1 MTYFKKL
8 VVSLKRYI
16 GRRFR
21 RYTVVVNRRIF
32 RPSSEPYVS
41 GDTFRKYSNLTFD
54 EVKSFKPEK
63 VRHGQIVF
71 VKTDLKEIFF
81 KTIHPNIKNKYI
93 LLTHNSDENI
103 VTEDTKYIDEK
114 IIHWFAQNLTISEND
129 KLSLLPIG
137 FENRLYLNNGKV
149 KNLKIIENNQNTKIN
164 KILSSFNVNT
174 NFHARNELLK
184 IVPKYKNIDNRL
196 FDTPLDY
203 LNNLKKYKFLVC
215 PEGNG
220 VDTHRIWEGLLA
232 RTVPIMLDGVFA
244 QNLKS
249 KGVPLVLL
257 KDWSELANYNVEKI
271 EENYKVFEN
280 INFDEFT
287 KISFW
292 MKKINSKKFLN

>member
-1 MTYFKKL
+1 MTDSKKL
-8 VVSLKRYI
+8 SVSLKQYLL
-16 GRRFR
+16 RRFR

-32 RPSSEPYVS
+32 RPSSDPYVS
-41 GDTFRKYSNLTFD
+41 GDTFRKYSNLVFD
-54 EVKSFKPEK
+54 EVKSFNPDRVK
-63 VRHGQIVF
+63 HGNIIF
-71 VKTDLKEIFF
+71 VKTDLREIFF
-81 KTIHPNIKNKYI
+81 KTIHPNIKHKYI

-114 IIHWFAQNLTISEND
+114 IIHWFAQNLTIPENE

-174 NFHARNELLK
+174 NFRARNELLK
-184 IVPKYKNIDNRL
+184 ILPNYKNVDNRL

-203 LNNLKKYKFLVC
+203 LNNLKNYKFLVC

-220 VDTHRIWEGLLA
+220 IDTHRIWEGLLA
-232 RTVPIMLDGVFA
+232 RTIPIMLNSVFA
-244 QNLKS
+244 QNLQS

-257 KDWSELANYNVEKI
+257 NDWRELSNFNVEII
-271 EENYKVFEN
+271 EENYKVFEDK
-280 INFDEFT
+280 NFDEFT
-287 KISFW
+287 KISYW
-292 MKKINSKKFLN
+292 MKKINGKYF

>member
-1 MTYFKKL
+1 MIYSKKL
-8 VVSLKRYI
+8 LVSLKQYTGKRLRKYI
-16 GRRFR
+16 
-21 RYTVVVNRRIF
+21 VALNRRIF
-32 RPSSEPYVS
+32 RPSSDPYIS
-41 GDTFRKYSNLTFD
+41 GDTFRKYSDLTFD
-54 EVKSFKPEK
+54 EVKSFKPSQVK
-63 VRHGQIVF
+63 HGDIIF
-71 VKTDLKEIFF
+71 VKTDLREIFF

-103 VTEDTKYIDEK
+103 VAEDTKYIDEK
-114 IIHWFAQNLTISEND
+114 IIHWFAQNLTIDENNR
-129 KLSLLPIG
+129 LSLLPIG

-164 KILSSFNVNT
+164 KILSSFNINT
-174 NFHARNELLK
+174 NFRARNELLK
-184 IVPKYKNIDNRL
+184 ILPNYKNIENRL

-203 LNNLKKYKFLVC
+203 LNNLKMYKFLIC

-232 RTVPIMLDGVFA
+232 RTIPIMLDSVFA

-257 KDWSELANYNVEKI
+257 RDWGELSNFSVEKI
-271 EENYKVFEN
+271 EENYKMFED

-292 MKKINSKKFLN
+292 MKKIKGNNI

>member
-1 MTYFKKL
+1 MTDSKKL
-8 VVSLKRYI
+8 SVSLKQYLL
-16 GRRFR
+16 RRFR

-32 RPSSEPYVS
+32 RPSSDPYVS
-41 GDTFRKYSNLTFD
+41 GDTFRKYSNLVFD
-54 EVKSFKPEK
+54 EVKSFNPDRVK
-63 VRHGQIVF
+63 HGNIIF
-71 VKTDLKEIFF
+71 VKTDLREIFF
-81 KTIHPNIKNKYI
+81 KTIHPNIKHKYI

-114 IIHWFAQNLTISEND
+114 IIHWFAQNLTIPENE

-174 NFHARNELLK
+174 NFRARNELLK
-184 IVPKYKNIDNRL
+184 ILPNYKNVDNRL

-203 LNNLKKYKFLVC
+203 LNNLKNYKFLVC

-220 VDTHRIWEGLLA
+220 IDTHRIWEGLLA
-232 RTVPIMLDGVFA
+232 RTIPIMLNSVFA
-244 QNLKS
+244 QNLQS

-257 KDWSELANYNVEKI
+257 NDWRELSNFNVEII
-271 EENYKVFEN
+271 EENYKVFEDK
-280 INFDEFT
+280 NFDEIT
-287 KISFW
+287 KISYW
-292 MKKINSKKFLN
+292 MKKINGKYF

>member
-1 MTYFKKL
+1 MKQYL
-8 VVSLKRYI
+8 L
-16 GRRFR
+16 RRFR

-32 RPSSEPYVS
+32 RPSSDPYVS
-41 GDTFRKYSNLTFD
+41 GDTFRKYSNLVFD
-54 EVKSFKPEK
+54 EVKSFNPDRVK
-63 VRHGQIVF
+63 HGNIIF
-71 VKTDLKEIFF
+71 VKTDLREIFF
-81 KTIHPNIKNKYI
+81 KTIHPNIKHKYI

-114 IIHWFAQNLTISEND
+114 IIHWFAQNLTIPENE

-174 NFHARNELLK
+174 NFRARNELLK
-184 IVPKYKNIDNRL
+184 ILPNYKNVDNRL

-203 LNNLKKYKFLVC
+203 LNNLKNYKFLVC

-220 VDTHRIWEGLLA
+220 IDTHRIWEGLLA
-232 RTVPIMLDGVFA
+232 RTIPIMLNSVFA
-244 QNLKS
+244 QNLQS

-257 KDWSELANYNVEKI
+257 NDWRELSNFNVEII
-271 EENYKVFEN
+271 EENYKVFEDK
-280 INFDEFT
+280 NFDEFT
-287 KISFW
+287 KISYW
-292 MKKINSKKFLN
+292 MKKINGKYF